1 MSGTSELEHVRGV
14 WERVKDDSAIYRL
27 VLADVEIIS
36 ATRGQFQ
43 ARLKLTSDHVN
54 SRGTIHGAVSA
65 AIIDWAGGMSIA
77 THGFEKT
84 GASVDI
90 HVTYLSTATVGETLD
105 ISATAD
111 RVGKTMAFTTIKI
124 SKVIDGEAGCVHS
137 AGKCQPRTGMAG
149 IMKLAIAETHA
160 ESGVE
165 IEFW

>member
-1 MSGTSELEHVRGV
+1 MSATPELEHVRGV

-27 VLADVEIIS
+27 VLANVEIIS

-43 ARLKLTSDHVN
+43 ARLKLTADHVN

-105 ISATAD
+105 ISAAAD

-124 SKVIDGEAGCVHS
+124 SKVIDGEVGPLVSKGSHTKFLPVS
-137 AGKCQPRTGMAG
+137 KEHQKPRV
-149 IMKLAIAETHA
+149 E
-160 ESGVE
+160 GV
-165 IEFW
+165 